1 VSTWAT
7 APAVAAAGLAAAAVA
22 LSLPARA
29 RLPSRARD
37 ATSSTDDRD
46 GPPRAEQDVVG
57 RHRAA
62 ISLMAGAAPLL
73 LVGGVAGALGGVVTL
88 VVVHRLLGAR
98 EPAGVRRRRE
108 QVTRDLPQ
116 VVDLLAVTLSS
127 GASPTHALTTVANA
141 VVGPIVTDLR
151 AAERSLA
158 LGRDPAT
165 VWREVA
171 ARPGLAALG
180 RAIARAVETGA
191 SVSESLHRLA
201 EDLHT
206 TARLEA
212 ESKAR
217 AVGVRA
223 AAPLGLCMLPAFVL
237 TGVVPLVASTVT
249 ALLAP

>member
-1 VSTWAT
+1 V
-7 APAVAAAGLAAAAVA
+7 
-22 LSLPARA
+22 
-29 RLPSRARD
+29 
-37 ATSSTDDRD
+37 
-46 GPPRAEQDVVG
+46 
-57 RHRAA
+57 
-62 ISLMAGAAPLL
+62 ISLTAGAAPLL
-73 LVGGVAGALGGVVTL
+73 LVGGVVGALGGVVTL

-116 VVDLLAVTLSS
+116 VVDLLAVTLAS
-127 GASPTHALTTVANA
+127 GASPTHALVTVADA
-141 VVGPIVTDLR
+141 VEGPIVADLR

-180 RAIARAVETGA
+180 RGIARAVETGA
-191 SVSESLHRLA
+191 SVSDSLHRLA
-201 EDLHT
+201 EDLQAS
-206 TARLEA
+206 ARLEA

-249 ALLAP
+249 ALLAR